1 MMAKAGDVWMS
12 AAVNEATRHAR
23 SLSFRVIATSL
34 GFSDAHHP
42 MGSMSSRTFRRRALR
57 VHTRGVDSVGFVA
70 DEGFRIELDG
80 ERGARLTGE
89 LDLGTYDAAMAGL
102 AELFEASGD
111 VSLDLADLTFVDSS
125 GIRLFI
131 LLHQSLGERG
141 RLVLRDPTPHVAGIL
156 EISGLDV
163 LGVRLE
169 RDPG

>member
-1 MMAKAGDVWMS
+1 
-12 AAVNEATRHAR
+12 
-23 SLSFRVIATSL
+23 
-34 GFSDAHHP
+34 
-42 MGSMSSRTFRRRALR
+42 
-57 VHTRGVDSVGFVA
+57 VA